1 MITRFVEIDGDDHGY
16 TGTKMTKRSEYY
28 GMSADSKPTEHVN
41 NADIFYEMD
50 TKKVYLFDEAGQ
62 QWLVQN

>member
-28 GMSADSKPTEHVN
+28 GKSTDTKPKSGVA

-50 TKKVYLFDEAGQ
+50 TQKAFLFDADINE
-62 QWLVQN
+62 WLEQ